1 MASFPVPFAVRVPIM
16 HTVHQSL
23 WRIAVAVACI
33 TAPQV
38 LAQGPGAPAPP
49 RMVDLAGSW
58 AMSNDE
64 EVLIRID
71 PGPELE
77 NYTGFPLNAAGRQ
90 KALAWN
96 STIQAVPEH
105 QARPHPAQYS
115 MRGPGPNFHMGEVID
130 PKSRQLLAYTI
141 TGLFQNANRTIWL
154 DGRPHPSEFA
164 EHLWSGFST
173 GVWDKGM
180 LKVTTTHMKQAFLQR
195 NGIPSSPYGV
205 MTEFFIRHGDRLL
218 VISQVDDPIYLDEP
232 MVRTSTF
239 KWNPGQRENPIV
251 QVEVAEE
258 LPDLKPGDVPHYPLN
273 FRQTDYADS
282 NGLPWQA
289 TLGGGE
295 TIYPEYAEKVQR
307 MARDKT
313 GAALPAATPITASP
327 RRPSYGVKGEIEV
340 LPVQGSVYL
349 LAGGGSNV
357 VVQVGDDAVFVVDSN
372 AAALSDKVLAAVRT
386 ISKAPIRYIVNT
398 SADLDHVSGNQA
410 LAASAGAPV
419 NAFLQ
424 QGARVYA
431 HERTYTR
438 LANPPDGGNPA
449 PVALWPTDA
458 FGAAKKTLFVTG
470 EPIEMLHQP
479 AAHTDGDVMVFFR
492 KSDVVAAG
500 DVFVLN
506 SYPVIDTKRG
516 GTLQGVIDALNR
528 LVDIAVPE
536 YNSMGGTRIVP
547 GHGRI
552 ANEIDVVEYRDMVT
566 IIRDRIAELVT
577 EGKTLEQ
584 VKAAGVSLDYD
595 GVFGTS
601 TGPWTTDMFLSAAY
615 AELSAAAARAR
626 SSRGPSAAPGRRPA
640 TAAGPSSTGKPTPA
654 RRGPADP
661 FDGTWVLDTA
671 KSRYTP
677 SSNMPYRR
685 ETTIAIDGDAI
696 TQNTST
702 WRRTLGNDSPLARV
716 TYSAKFDGKEYPVD
730 ASSSRV
736 VLRRVNA
743 STVERIATGDRG
755 SKETATW
762 TLSADRQE
770 LTVVTSGVDPA
781 GGAYSSTQVYGRKP

>member
-1 MASFPVPFAVRVPIM
+1 M
-16 HTVHQSL
+16 HRPNQSL
-23 WRIAVAVACI
+23 CRLVVVLACV
-33 TAPQV
+33 TAPAV
-38 LAQGPGAPAPP
+38 LAQGPAAPAPP

-64 EVLIRID
+64 ELLIRID

-77 NYTGFPLNAAGRQ
+77 NFTGFPLNAAGRQ

-130 PKSRQLLAYTI
+130 PKSRQLVAYTV

-154 DGRPHPSEFA
+154 DGRPHPSQFA

-173 GVWDKGM
+173 GVWERGM

-205 MTEFFIRHGDRLL
+205 MTEFFIRHGDRLML
-218 VISQVDDPIYLDEP
+218 VSQVDDPIYLDEP

-258 LPDLKPGDVPHYPLN
+258 LPDLKPGDVPHYPLG

-282 NGLPWQA
+282 NGLPWA
-289 TLGGGE
+289 AALGGGA
-295 TIYPEYAEKVQR
+295 TLYPEYAETLQR
-307 MARDKT
+307 MTRERT
-313 GAALPAATPITASP
+313 GNALPAATAPTTSP
-327 RRPSYGVKGEIEV
+327 RRPAYGATGSIEV
-340 LPVQGSVYL
+340 VPVQGSVYL

-357 VVQVGDDAVFVVDSN
+357 VVQVGEDAVFVVDTN
-372 AAALSDKVLAAVRT
+372 TAAMSDKMLAAIRT
-386 ISKAPIRYIVNT
+386 LSKAPIRYIVNT
-398 SADLDHVSGNQA
+398 SADQDHLGGNQA

-438 LANPPDGGNPA
+438 LANPPDGTNPA

-458 FGAAKKTLFVTG
+458 FAAAKKTLFVTG

-479 AAHTDGDVMVFFR
+479 AAHTDGDLMVFFR

-500 DVFVLN
+500 DVFVLT
-506 SYPVIDTKRG
+506 SYPIIDAKRG
-516 GTLQGVIDALNR
+516 GTLQGTIDALNR

-547 GHGRI
+547 GHGRV

-566 IIRDRIAELVT
+566 IIRDRVAQLVA

-584 VKAAGVSLDYD
+584 VKSAGVSLDYD
-595 GVFGTS
+595 GVYGTS
-601 TGPWTTDMFLSAAY
+601 TGPWTTDMFLAAAY
-615 AELSAAAARAR
+615 AELSATAARER
-626 SSRGPSAAPGRRPA
+626 SSRGPSAAPGRRAPA
-640 TAAGPSSTGKPTPA
+640 AASAAASARTPAPA
-654 RRGPADP
+654 RRAAADP
-661 FDGTWVLDTA
+661 FDGVWVLDTA

-685 ETTIAIDGDAI
+685 ETTITVDGDAI
-696 TQNTST
+696 TQATST
-702 WRRTLGNDSPLARV
+702 WRRVQGNDSPLVRV
-716 TYSAKFDGKEYPVD
+716 TYSARLDGKEYPVE

-736 VLRRVNA
+736 ALRRVNA
-743 STVERIATGDRG
+743 STVERTASGDRG

-762 TLSADRQE
+762 TVSADRQE
-770 LTVVTSGVDPA
+770 LTMVTSGVDVTGA
-781 GGAYSSTQVYGRKP
+781 AYSSTQVYARKP

>member
-1 MASFPVPFAVRVPIM
+1 MYRTRQTVWRLAVV
-16 HTVHQSL
+16 L
-23 WRIAVAVACI
+23 CVA
-33 TAPQV
+33 APAV
-38 LAQGPGAPAPP
+38 LAQGPAAPVPP

-64 EVLIRID
+64 ELLIRID

-77 NYTGFPLNAAGRQ
+77 NFTGFPINAAGRQ

-130 PKSRQLLAYTI
+130 SKSRQLVAYTI

-154 DGRPHPSEFA
+154 DGRPHPSPFA
-164 EHLWSGFST
+164 EHLWNGFST

-205 MTEFFIRHGDRLL
+205 MTEYFIRHGDRLL
-218 VISQVDDPIYLDEP
+218 LVSQVDDPIYLDEP

-258 LPDLKPGDVPHYPLN
+258 LPDLKPGDVPHYPLG
-273 FRQTDYADS
+273 FRQSDYADS
-282 NGLPWQA
+282 HGLPWEA
-289 TLGGGE
+289 TLGGGA
-295 TIYPEYAEKVQR
+295 TIYPEYAETLQR
-307 MARDKT
+307 LTREKS
-313 GAALPAATPITASP
+313 GSGLPAAKPIAASP
-327 RRPSYGVKGEIEV
+327 RRPTYEGTGDIEV

-349 LAGGGSNV
+349 LAGGGSNI
-357 VVQVGDDAVFVVDSN
+357 VVQVGDDAVLVVDSN
-372 AAALSDKVLAAVRT
+372 AAALSDKVLAAIRT
-386 ISKAPIRYIVNT
+386 ISKAPVRYIVNT
-398 SADLDHVSGNQA
+398 SADPDHVGGNQA

-438 LANPPDGGNPA
+438 LANPPDGTNPA

-458 FGAAKKTLFVTG
+458 FAAAKKTLFVTG
-470 EPIEMLHQP
+470 EPIEILHQP
-479 AAHTDGDVMVFFR
+479 AAHTDGDLMVFFR

-506 SYPVIDTKRG
+506 SYPVIDVKRG
-516 GTLQGVIDALNR
+516 GTLQGTIAALNR

-536 YNSMGGTRIVP
+536 YNSMGGTRIIP

-552 ANEIDVVEYRDMVT
+552 TSEIDVVEYRDMVT
-566 IIRDRIAELVT
+566 IIRDRIAQLVS
-577 EGKTLEQ
+577 EGKTLDQ
-584 VKAAGVSLDYD
+584 VRSAGVSLDYD
-595 GVFGTS
+595 GVYGTS
-601 TGPWTTDMFLSAAY
+601 AGPWTTDMFIAAAY
-615 AELSAAAARAR
+615 AELSASAARER
-626 SSRGPSAAPGRRPA
+626 SSRGPSPSTGRRAPA
-640 TAAGPSSTGKPTPA
+640 PVASA
-654 RRGPADP
+654 RRAAADP
-661 FDGTWVLDTA
+661 FDGTWVLDA
-671 KSRYTP
+671 ARSRYMP

-685 ETTIAIDGDAI
+685 ETTITINGDAI
-696 TQNTST
+696 TQSTST
-702 WRRTLGNDSPLARV
+702 WRRSQGNDSPLVRV
-716 TYSAKFDGKEYPVD
+716 TYTAKFDGKEHPVD

-736 VLRRVNA
+736 ALRRVNP
-743 STVERIATGDRG
+743 SIIERIATGDRG

-762 TLSADRQE
+762 TLAADRQE
-770 LTVVTSGVDPA
+770 LTMETAGVDPA
-781 GGAYSSTQVYGRKP
+781 GAAYSSTQVYGRKQ

>member
-1 MASFPVPFAVRVPIM
+1 MR
-16 HTVHQSL
+16 
-23 WRIAVAVACI
+23 
-33 TAPQV
+33 
-38 LAQGPGAPAPP
+38 AQGPPAAPA
-49 RMVDLAGSW
+49 MVDLAGSW
-58 AMSNDE
+58 AMANDE
-64 EVLIRID
+64 ELLIRVD

-77 NYTGFPLNAAGRQ
+77 NYTGFPINAAGRQ

-130 PKSRQLLAYTI
+130 PRSRQLIAYTI
-141 TGLFQNANRTIWL
+141 TGLFENANRTIWL

-173 GVWDKGM
+173 GEWVNGM

-195 NGIPSSPYGV
+195 NGIPSSPFGV

-218 VISQVDDPIYLDEP
+218 LVSQVDDPVYLDEP
-232 MVRTSTF
+232 MIRTSTF
-239 KWNPGQRENPIV
+239 KWNPGQREAPIV
-251 QVEVAEE
+251 QVDVAEE
-258 LPDLKPGDVPHYPLN
+258 LPDLKPGDVPHYPLG

-282 NGLPWQA
+282 NGLPWAA
-289 TLGGGE
+289 TLGGGA
-295 TIYPEYAEKVQR
+295 TIYPEYADTVQR
-307 MARDKT
+307 MMREKT
-313 GAALPAATPITASP
+313 GSTLPAATPIKPSP
-327 RRPSYGVKGEIEV
+327 RRPTYGAKSEIEV

-372 AAALSDKVLAAVRT
+372 TGAMSDKMLAAIGT

-398 SADLDHVSGNQA
+398 SADLDHVGGNQA
-410 LAASAGAPV
+410 FATSAAAPV

-431 HERTYTR
+431 HEHTYTR
-438 LANPPDGGNPA
+438 LANPPDGSNPA
-449 PVALWPTDA
+449 PVAWWPTDA

-470 EPIEMLHQP
+470 EPIEMIHQP
-479 AAHTDGDVMVFFR
+479 AAHTDGDVLVFFR

-506 SYPVIDTKRG
+506 SYPVIDVKRG

-536 YNSMGGTRIVP
+536 YNAMGGTRIIP

-552 ANEIDVVEYRDMVT
+552 CNEIDVVEYRDMVT
-566 IIRDRIAELVT
+566 IIRARIAQLVA
-577 EGKTLEQ
+577 EGKSLEQ
-584 VKAAGVSLDYD
+584 VKAAGVTLDYD
-595 GVFGTS
+595 GVYGTT
-601 TGPWTTDMFLSAAY
+601 TGPWTTEMFITAAY
-615 AELSAAAARAR
+615 NELSAAAAKER
-626 SSRGPSAAPGRRPA
+626 SSRGPSAGPARVAAAAPAAASR
-640 TAAGPSSTGKPTPA
+640 TAA
-654 RRGPADP
+654 RRGPADA
-661 FDGTWVLDTA
+661 FDGTWILDTS
-671 KSRYTP
+671 KSSYTP

-685 ETTIAIDGDAI
+685 ETTIAVDGDAV
-696 TQNTST
+696 TQTTST
-702 WRRTLGNDSPLARV
+702 WRRIQGNDSPLTRV
-716 TYSAKFDGKEYPVD
+716 TYSAKFDGKDYPVD

-736 VLRRVNA
+736 ALRRVNA
-743 STVERIATGDRG
+743 STVERTASGDRS

-770 LTVVTSGVDPA
+770 LTMVTTGVDA
-781 GGAYSSTQVYGRKP
+781 TGAAYSSKQVYSRKP

>member
-1 MASFPVPFAVRVPIM
+1 MRSLRLSVLLAALAAAVVSVPMR
-16 HTVHQSL
+16 
-23 WRIAVAVACI
+23 
-33 TAPQV
+33 
-38 LAQGPGAPAPP
+38 AQGPPQPL
-49 RMVDLAGSW
+49 MVDLAGSW
-58 AMSNDE
+58 AMANDE
-64 EVLIRID
+64 ELLIRVD

-77 NYTGFPLNAAGRQ
+77 NYTGFPLNPAGRQ

-130 PKSRQLLAYTI
+130 PRTRQLIAYTV
-141 TGLFQNANRTIWL
+141 TGLFENANRTIWL
-154 DGRPHPSEFA
+154 DGRPHPSQFA

-173 GVWDKGM
+173 GVWEKGV

-205 MTEFFIRHGDRLL
+205 MTEFFIRHCDRLL
-218 VISQVDDPIYLDEP
+218 VMSQVDDPVYLDEP
-232 MVRTSTF
+232 MIRTSTF
-239 KWNPGQRENPIV
+239 KWNPNQREAPIV

-258 LPDLKPGDVPHYPLN
+258 LPDLKPGDVPHYPLG

-282 NGLPWQA
+282 NGMPWAA
-289 TLGGGE
+289 TLGGGAS
-295 TIYPEYAEKVQR
+295 IYPEFADTVQR

-313 GAALPAATPITASP
+313 GNTLPAATPIKPSP
-327 RRPSYGVKGEIEV
+327 RRPNYGVKGEIEV

-372 AAALSDKVLAAVRT
+372 TGAMSDKLLAAVRS
-386 ISKAPIRYIVNT
+386 ISKLPIRYIVNT
-398 SADLDHVSGNQA
+398 SADLDHVGGNQA
-410 LAASAGAPV
+410 FATSAAAPV

-431 HERTYTR
+431 HEHTYTR

-449 PVALWPTDA
+449 PVAWWPTDA
-458 FGAAKKTLFVTG
+458 FGAAKKTMFVTG
-470 EPIEMLHQP
+470 EPIELIHQP
-479 AAHTDGDVMVFFR
+479 AAHTDGDLMVFFR

-500 DVFVLN
+500 DVFVLD
-506 SYPVIDTKRG
+506 SYPVIDVKRG

-536 YNSMGGTRIVP
+536 YNAMGGTRIIP

-552 ANEIDVVEYRDMVT
+552 CNEIDVVEYRDMIT
-566 IIRDRIAELVT
+566 IIRDRIAELVAD
-577 EGKTLEQ
+577 GKTLEQ

-595 GVFGTS
+595 GVYGTTS
-601 TGPWTTDMFLSAAY
+601 GPWTTDMFIATAY
-615 AELSAAAARAR
+615 AELSAAASRER
-626 SSRGPSAAPGRRPA
+626 SSRGPSAVPGRRAPSVA
-640 TAAGPSSTGKPTPA
+640 AAAAARTSSPAAGRK
-654 RRGPADP
+654 GPADP
-661 FDGTWVLDTA
+661 FDGTWVLDVA
-671 KSRYTP
+671 RSQYTP

-685 ETTIAIDGDAI
+685 ETTITIDGDAI
-696 TQNTST
+696 TQGTST
-702 WRRTLGNDSPLARV
+702 WRRIQGNDSPLTRV

-736 VLRRVNA
+736 ALRRVNP
-743 STVERIATGDRG
+743 STVERTAAGDRS
-755 SKETATW
+755 SKETSTW

-770 LTVVTSGVDPA
+770 LTMVTSGVDA
-781 GGAYSSTQVYGRKP
+781 TGAAYSSTQVYSRRQ

>member
-1 MASFPVPFAVRVPIM
+1 MSKLQ
-16 HTVHQSL
+16 QSL
-23 WRIAVAVACI
+23 WRLVLVVACA
-33 TAPQV
+33 TAPAV
-38 LAQGPGAPAPP
+38 LAQGPAPAPP

-77 NYTGFPLNAAGRQ
+77 NYTGFPLNPAGRQ

-115 MRGPGPNFHMGEVID
+115 MRGPGPNFHMGEVIE
-130 PKSRQLLAYTI
+130 PRTRQLLAYTI

-154 DGRPHPSEFA
+154 DGRPHPSQFA

-173 GVWDKGM
+173 GVWEKGM

-195 NGIPSSPYGV
+195 NGIPSSPYSV

-218 VISQVDDPIYLDEP
+218 LISQVDDPIYLDEP

-258 LPDLKPGDVPHYPLN
+258 LPNLRPGDVPHYPLG

-282 NGLPWQA
+282 NGLPWAA
-289 TLGGGE
+289 TLGGGA
-295 TIYPEYAEKVQR
+295 TLYPEYTETLAR
-307 MARDKT
+307 MTRERSGND
-313 GAALPAATPITASP
+313 LPPATPIAASP
-327 RRPSYGVKGEIEV
+327 RRPTYGPTGTIEV
-340 LPVQGSVYL
+340 LPIQGSVYL

-357 VVQVGDDAVFVVDSN
+357 VVQVGEDAVLVADTN
-372 AAALSDKVLAAVRT
+372 AAALSEQMLAAIRT

-398 SADLDHVSGNQA
+398 SPDLDHVGGNQA
-410 LAASAGAPV
+410 FAASAGAPV

-438 LANPPDGGNPA
+438 LANPPDGTNPA

-458 FGAAKKTLFVTG
+458 FAAGKKTLFVTG
-470 EPIEMLHQP
+470 EPIEMIHQP
-479 AAHTDGDVMVFFR
+479 SAHTDGDLVVFFR
-492 KSDVVAAG
+492 KSDVVVAG

-506 SYPVIDTKRG
+506 SYPVIDVKRG
-516 GTLQGVIDALNR
+516 GSLQGTIDALNR

-552 ANEIDVVEYRDMVT
+552 ANEIDVVEYRDMIT
-566 IIRDRIAELVT
+566 IIRDRIARLVA

-595 GVFGTS
+595 GVYGTNS
-601 TGPWTTDMFLSAAY
+601 GPWTTDMFITTAY
-615 AELSAAAARAR
+615 NELSAARDRTSRAQPSRRGPGASPAPAAAAAAR
-626 SSRGPSAAPGRRPA
+626 PA
-640 TAAGPSSTGKPTPA
+640 PA

-661 FDGTWVLDTA
+661 FEGTWILDLA
-671 KSRYTP
+671 RSRYTP
-677 SSNMPYRR
+677 AANAPYRR
-685 ETTIAIDGDAI
+685 ETTIEIDGDGLR
-696 TQNTST
+696 QSTST
-702 WRRTLGNDSPLARV
+702 WRRMQGNDSPLTRV
-716 TYSAKFDGKEYPVD
+716 TYRASFDGKEHPVE

-736 VLRRVNA
+736 ALRRVNPA
-743 STVERIATGDRG
+743 TIERTATGERN
-755 SKETATW
+755 SRETATW

-770 LTVVTSGVDPA
+770 LTVVTSGVDVA
-781 GGAYSSTQVYGRKP
+781 GAAYSSTQVYSRRP

>member
-1 MASFPVPFAVRVPIM
+1 MRTHHILLRLAVTLCV
-16 HTVHQSL
+16 
-23 WRIAVAVACI
+23 
-33 TAPQV
+33 TAPVV
-38 LAQGPGAPAPP
+38 LAQGPAPALP
-49 RMVDLAGSW
+49 RVVDLAGSW

-64 EVLIRID
+64 ELLIRID

-77 NYTGFPLNAAGRQ
+77 NFTGFPLNAAGRQ

-130 PKSRQLLAYTI
+130 PKSRQLIAYTI

-154 DGRPHPSEFA
+154 DGRPHPSPFA
-164 EHLWSGFST
+164 EHMWNGFST
-173 GVWDKGM
+173 GVWEKGT

-218 VISQVDDPIYLDEP
+218 LVSQVDDPIYLDEP

-258 LPDLKPGDVPHYPLN
+258 LPDLEPGDVPHYPLG
-273 FRQTDYADS
+273 FRQSDYADS
-282 NGLPWQA
+282 HGLPWEA
-289 TLGGGE
+289 TLGGGA
-295 TIYPEYAEKVQR
+295 TIYPEYADTLQR
-307 MARDKT
+307 MTREKS
-313 GAALPAATPITASP
+313 GNGIPAATPMAVSP
-327 RRPSYGVKGEIEV
+327 RRPSYGLTGEIEV

-372 AAALSDKVLAAVRT
+372 AAALSEKVLAAIRT

-398 SADLDHVSGNQA
+398 SADLDHVGGNQA

-438 LANPPDGGNPA
+438 LANPPDGSNPA

-470 EPIEMLHQP
+470 EPVEILHQP

-506 SYPVIDTKRG
+506 GYPVIDAKRG
-516 GTLQGVIDALNR
+516 GTLHGTIAALNR

-536 YNSMGGTRIVP
+536 YNSMGGTRIIP

-552 ANEIDVVEYRDMVT
+552 TNEIDVVEYRDMIT
-566 IIRDRIAELVT
+566 IIRDRIAQLVA
-577 EGKTLEQ
+577 EGRTLDQ
-584 VKAAGVSLDYD
+584 VRAAGVSLDYD
-595 GVFGTS
+595 GVYGTS
-601 TGPWTTDMFLSAAY
+601 SGPWTTEMFIAAAY
-615 AELSAAAARAR
+615 AELSASASRER
-626 SSRGPSAAPGRRPA
+626 SSRAPSTAPGRRAPA
-640 TAAGPSSTGKPTPA
+640 PAASA
-654 RRGPADP
+654 RRVPTDP
-661 FDGTWVLDTA
+661 FDGTWVLDPA
-671 KSRYTP
+671 RSRYVP

-685 ETTIAIDGDAI
+685 EVTVTITGDAI
-696 TQNTST
+696 TQSTST
-702 WRRTLGNDSPLARV
+702 WRRSQGNDSPLARV
-716 TYSAKFDGKEYPVD
+716 TYTAKFDGKEHPVD

-736 VLRRVNA
+736 ALRRVNP
-743 STVERIATGDRG
+743 STIERVATGARG

-762 TLSADRQE
+762 TLAADRQE
-770 LTVVTSGVDPA
+770 LTMHTSGVDA
-781 GGAYSSTQVYGRKP
+781 GGAAYSSTQVYTRK

>member
-1 MASFPVPFAVRVPIM
+1 MRTIRLHLLLPALAAALLAVPMR
-16 HTVHQSL
+16 
-23 WRIAVAVACI
+23 
-33 TAPQV
+33 
-38 LAQGPGAPAPP
+38 AQGPPAAPL
-49 RMVDLAGSW
+49 MVDLAGSW
-58 AMSNDE
+58 AMANDE
-64 EVLIRID
+64 ELLIRVD

-90 KALAWN
+90 KALTWN
-96 STIQAVPEH
+96 STIQAIPEH

-130 PKSRQLLAYTI
+130 PTSRQLVAYTI
-141 TGLFQNANRTIWL
+141 TGLFENANRTIWL
-154 DGRPHPSEFA
+154 DGRPHPSQFA

-173 GVWDKGM
+173 GVWEKGM

-205 MTEFFIRHGDRLL
+205 MTEYFIRHGDRLL
-218 VISQVDDPIYLDEP
+218 VMSQVDDPIYLEEP
-232 MVRTSTF
+232 MIRTSTF
-239 KWNPGQRENPIV
+239 KWNPGQREAPIV

-258 LPDLKPGDVPHYPLN
+258 LPDLKPGDVPHYPLG

-282 NGLPWQA
+282 NGLPWA
-289 TLGGGE
+289 AALGGRD
-295 TIYPEYAEKVQR
+295 TIYPEYAETLRR
-307 MARDKT
+307 MTRERSGNT
-313 GAALPAATPITASP
+313 LPPAAPPATSP
-327 RRPSYGVKGEIEV
+327 RRPTYAATGSIEV
-340 LPVQGSVYL
+340 LPIQGSVYL

-357 VVQVGDDAVFVVDSN
+357 VMQVGDDAVFVVDAN
-372 AAALSDKVLAAVRT
+372 AATLSDKMLAAIRT

-398 SADLDHVSGNQA
+398 SADLDHVGGNQA
-410 LAASAGAPV
+410 FAASAGAPV

-438 LANPPDGGNPA
+438 LANPPDGSNPA

-470 EPIEMLHQP
+470 EPIEILHQP

-500 DVFVLN
+500 DVFVLD
-506 SYPVIDTKRG
+506 SYPVIDVKRG
-516 GTLQGVIDALNR
+516 GSLQGMIDALNR

-536 YNSMGGTRIVP
+536 YNAMGGTRIVP

-552 ANEIDVVEYRDMVT
+552 CNEIDVVEYRDMIT
-566 IIRDRIAELVT
+566 IIRDRIAELVAA
-577 EGKTLEQ
+577 GKTLDQ
-584 VKAAGVSLDYD
+584 VRAAGVTLEYD
-595 GVFGTS
+595 GVYGTS
-601 TGPWTTDMFLSAAY
+601 SGPWTTDKFIAAAY
-615 AELSAAAARAR
+615 AELSSAYARER
-626 SSRGPSAAPGRRPA
+626 SSRGPSAVPGRRAPAGAAAA
-640 TAAGPSSTGKPTPA
+640 TAPASSPVRK
-654 RRGPADP
+654 GPADP
-661 FDGTWVLDTA
+661 FEGLWVLDVA
-671 KSRYTP
+671 RSQYTP
-677 SSNMPYRR
+677 SSNSPYRR
-685 ETTIAIDGDAI
+685 EMTITIDGDAI
-696 TQNTST
+696 AQSTST
-702 WRRTLGNDSPLARV
+702 WRRIQGNDSPLTRV

-736 VLRRVNA
+736 TLRRVNA
-743 STVERIATGDRG
+743 STVERTAVGDRN

-770 LTVVTSGVDPA
+770 LTMVTSGID
-781 GGAYSSTQVYGRKP
+781 GTGAAYASTQVYSRR

>member
-1 MASFPVPFAVRVPIM
+1 MRRTRLSV
-16 HTVHQSL
+16 
-23 WRIAVAVACI
+23 WRIVVVLMCVMAPAV
-33 TAPQV
+33 P
-38 LAQGPGAPAPP
+38 AQGPAVPAPP

-64 EVLIRID
+64 ELLIRID

-77 NYTGFPLNAAGRQ
+77 NFTGFPLNAAGRQ

-130 PKSRQLLAYTI
+130 PRSRQIIAYTI
-141 TGLFQNANRTIWL
+141 TGLFQNANRTVWL
-154 DGRPHPSEFA
+154 DGRPHPSQYA

-173 GVWDKGM
+173 GVWEKGM

-205 MTEFFIRHGDRLL
+205 MTEYFIRHGDRLVL
-218 VISQVDDPIYLDEP
+218 ISQVDDPIYLDEP

-258 LPDLKPGDVPHYPLN
+258 LPDLKPGAVPHYPLG

-282 NGLPWQA
+282 HGLPWEA

-295 TIYPEYAEKVQR
+295 TIYPEFAEKLQALTKAPR
-307 MARDKT
+307 P
-313 GAALPAATPITASP
+313 AALPAGTSIAPSP
-327 RRPSYGVKGEIEV
+327 RRPTYAASGTIEV

-357 VVQVGDDAVFVVDSN
+357 VVQVGDDAVLVVDTN
-372 AAALSDKVLAAVRT
+372 AAAMSDRLLAAIRT

-398 SADLDHVSGNQA
+398 SADLDHVGGNQS

-438 LANPPDGGNPA
+438 LANPPGGGNPA

-458 FGAAKKTLFVTG
+458 FAAAKKTMFVTG
-470 EPIEMLHQP
+470 EPIELIHQP
-479 AAHTDGDVMVFFR
+479 AAHTDGDLMVFFR

-500 DVFVLN
+500 DVFVLD
-506 SYPVIDTKRG
+506 SYPVIDARRG

-566 IIRDRIAELVT
+566 IIRDRIAQLVA

-584 VKAAGVSLDYD
+584 VRAAGVSLDYD
-595 GVFGTS
+595 GVYGT
-601 TGPWTTDMFLSAAY
+601 TAGPWTTDMFIAAAY
-615 AELSAAAARAR
+615 AELSAAAARER
-626 SSRGPSAAPGRRPA
+626 SSRGPSAAPGRRAPA
-640 TAAGPSSTGKPTPA
+640 GSPPAAAARAASPV

-661 FDGTWVLDTA
+661 FDGTWVLDVTRSKYA
-671 KSRYTP
+671 P

-685 ETTIAIDGDAI
+685 ETTIAVDGDAI
-696 TQNTST
+696 TQSTST
-702 WRRTLGNDSPLARV
+702 WRRSQGNDSPLARA
-716 TYSAKFDGKEYPVD
+716 TYTARFDGKEYPVE

-743 STVERIATGDRG
+743 STVERTATGDRN

-770 LTVVTSGVDPA
+770 LTMVTSGVDGTGA
-781 GGAYSSTQVYGRKP
+781 AYSSTQVYTKRP

>member
-1 MASFPVPFAVRVPIM
+1 MQRL
-16 HTVHQSL
+16 HQWL
-23 WRIAVAVACI
+23 WQFVVVLACV
-33 TAPQV
+33 TAPALV
-38 LAQGPGAPAPP
+38 AQGPAPAPP

-64 EVLIRID
+64 ELLIRID

-130 PKSRQLLAYTI
+130 PKTRQLVAYTI

-218 VISQVDDPIYLDEP
+218 LVSQVDDPIYLDEP

-258 LPDLKPGDVPHYPLN
+258 LPNLKPGDVPHYPLG

-289 TLGGGE
+289 TLGGGA
-295 TIYPEYAEKVQR
+295 TIYPEYGDTVQR
-307 MARDKT
+307 MIRDKT
-313 GAALPAATPITASP
+313 GTTLPAAAPMAASP

-372 AAALSDKVLAAVRT
+372 AAAMSDKMLAAIRT

-398 SADLDHVSGNQA
+398 SADSDHVGGNQA

-438 LANPPDGGNPA
+438 LANPPDGSNPA

-458 FGAAKKTLFVTG
+458 FAAAKKTLFVTG

-479 AAHTDGDVMVFFR
+479 AAHTDGDLMVFFR

-500 DVFVLN
+500 DVFVLDG
-506 SYPVIDTKRG
+506 YPVIDVKRG
-516 GTLQGVIDALNR
+516 GTLRGVIDALNR

-536 YNSMGGTRIVP
+536 YNTMGGTRIVP

-552 ANEIDVVEYRDMVT
+552 ANEIDVVEYRDMIT
-566 IIRDRIAELVT
+566 IIRDRIAELVA
-577 EGKTLEQ
+577 EGRTLEQ

-595 GVFGTS
+595 GVYGTS
-601 TGPWTTDMFLSAAY
+601 TGPWTTDMFLAAAY
-615 AELSAAAARAR
+615 AELSAAAPDR
-626 SSRGPSAAPGRRPA
+626 SSRGPSAAPGRRA
-640 TAAGPSSTGKPTPA
+640 GTAAATRPPA
-654 RRGPADP
+654 ATRRGPADP
-661 FDGTWVLDTA
+661 FDGDWVLDTTR
-671 KSRYTP
+671 SSYTP
-677 SSNMPYRR
+677 SGNMPYRR
-685 ETTIAIDGDAI
+685 ETTITIDGDAI
-696 TQNTST
+696 TQSTST
-702 WRRTLGNDSPLARV
+702 WRRLAGNDSPLARV
-716 TYSAKFDGKEYPVD
+716 TYTAKFDGREHPVP

-736 VLRRVNA
+736 SLRRVNS

-762 TLSADRQE
+762 TLSADRKE
-770 LTVVTSGVDPA
+770 MTVVTAGVDPT
-781 GGAYSSTQVYGRKP
+781 GASYSSRQVYARR

>member
-1 MASFPVPFAVRVPIM
+1 MRRTRQ
-16 HTVHQSL
+16 TV
-23 WRIAVAVACI
+23 WRLALVLCV
-33 TAPQV
+33 TAPAV
-38 LAQGPGAPAPP
+38 LAQGPAAPAPP
-49 RMVDLAGSW
+49 RMVDLAGAW

-64 EVLIRID
+64 ELLIRID

-77 NYTGFPLNAAGRQ
+77 NFTGFPLNAAGRQ

-130 PKSRQLLAYTI
+130 PRTRQLVAYTI

-154 DGRPHPSEFA
+154 DGRPHPSPFA
-164 EHLWSGFST
+164 EHLWNGFST
-173 GVWDKGM
+173 GVWEKGA

-195 NGIPSSPYGV
+195 NGIPSSPYAV

-218 VISQVDDPIYLDEP
+218 LVSQVDDPIYLDEP

-258 LPDLKPGDVPHYPLN
+258 LPDLKPGDVPHYPLG
-273 FRQTDYADS
+273 FRQSDYADS
-282 NGLPWQA
+282 NGLPWAA

-307 MARDKT
+307 MMRDRT
-313 GAALPAATPITASP
+313 GDALPAPTPATTSP
-327 RRPSYGVKGEIEV
+327 RRPTYGATGSIEV
-340 LPVQGSVYL
+340 LPIQGSVYL
-349 LAGGGSNV
+349 LTGGGSNV
-357 VVQVGDDAVFVVDSN
+357 VAQVGEDAVFVVDSN
-372 AAALSDKVLAAVRT
+372 AAAMSERMLAAIRT

-398 SADLDHVSGNQA
+398 SADLDHVEGNQA
-410 LAASAGAPV
+410 FAASAGAPV

-458 FGAAKKTLFVTG
+458 FAAAKKTLFVTG
-470 EPIEMLHQP
+470 EPVELLHQP
-479 AAHTDGDVMVFFR
+479 AAHTDGDLMVFFR
-492 KSDVVAAG
+492 KSDVVVAG

-506 SYPVIDTKRG
+506 SYPVIDVKRG
-516 GTLQGVIDALNR
+516 GTLQGTIDALNR

-536 YNSMGGTRIVP
+536 YNAMGGTRIVP

-552 ANEIDVVEYRDMVT
+552 CNEIDVVEYRDMIT
-566 IIRDRIAELVT
+566 IIRDRIARLVV

-584 VKAAGVSLDYD
+584 VKAAGVTLDYD
-595 GVFGTS
+595 GVYGTT
-601 TGPWTTDMFLSAAY
+601 TGPWTTDMFISAAY
-615 AELSAAAARAR
+615 AELSAAEKNR
-626 SSRGPSAAPGRRPA
+626 SSRGPTAAPRRAAASP
-640 TAAGPSSTGKPTPA
+640 AAGAAARATTPA

-661 FDGTWVLDTA
+661 FDGDWVLDTA

-685 ETTIAIDGDAI
+685 ETTITIDGDAI
-696 TQNTST
+696 TQSTST
-702 WRRTLGNDSPLARV
+702 WRRLQGNDSPLARV
-716 TYSAKFDGKEYPVD
+716 TYSARFDGKPYPVD

-736 VLRRVNA
+736 TLRRVNA
-743 STVERIATGDRG
+743 FTVERTATGDRG
-755 SKETATW
+755 AKETATW

-770 LTVVTSGVDPA
+770 LTVATSGTDVTGA
-781 GGAYSSTQVYGRKP
+781 AYSSTQVYARRP